1 MILDNYN
8 YVVHFIHNEKEI
20 SQPVSNFHRQG
31 VMSEGIDKH
40 RIRELL
46 TTIALVSRGNY
57 ETRITTSGKHTE
69 IDSIASGLNMMIN
82 EIRIRQ
88 NDLEDQKAKINSLN
102 ESLIKEIRERAEVE
116 SLYKTLTEDSTTGIY
131 IVQKGKFVF
140 FNEVFRMNNGYPEN
154 ELMGMNSLDLI
165 HPDDR
170 EYVRQC
176 SIDMLK
182 GLRTQPYEFRIISK
196 SGNIVWSW
204 EKVTS
209 ITYNGERAA
218 MGNFID
224 ISDRKKTEEALNLSD
239 AILKSIHE
247 GVIGMD
253 INFNITYWNK
263 ICESMFG
270 ITAEEANGKFIG
282 DLLQMEEGYEGQNDD
297 RLKILFEKGY
307 NNEEQLYITPKG
319 ALWVDVHI
327 QAIEQDGERV
337 GWVTL
342 VSDITER
349 KKMEKEIKENEER
362 FSTIF
367 YFNPLPMSIF
377 SPKTRKVLDVNS
389 AFAGQCGLSPGECR
403 GKPIEDLTG
412 FVDLTKRDEL
422 TRLMSKNG
430 KVDGFEAQ
438 IVLSSREV
446 RTMLLSNR
454 LITLGGEEYFV
465 TASNDITEKKRI
477 EEQIQMTNKQLDE
490 QNEKLHIQ
498 AKQLLQQRQELVEK
512 NREIERANQM
522 KSEFLASMSHE
533 LRTPLNAVIGF
544 SELMLDGITG
554 DINDE
559 QQECLNDILN
569 SGQHLLELIN
579 DVLDL
584 SKVEV
589 GKMEFR
595 PVDLDISD
603 VINEAVQTI
612 KSLLDQKEHTL
623 NILVEK
629 GIGQVY
635 ADKSRLRQVLLNLLS
650 NATKF
655 THQGGIIDVTAEIK
669 DGMCLIGVKDN
680 GIGIKEENQEK
691 IFEVFTQAE
700 TIQDETPK
708 GTGLGLTLTRQFLS
722 AMGGKIWVE
731 SEYGKGSTFFFT
743 IPFTKSADTVLESAE
758 GTVSGKTGQRSSVQ
772 KKPVMV
778 LIVDDDPVTRRLLSA
793 WLTEEGYSIAE
804 ASNADEGIK
813 QADTVLPDIII
824 LDILMPDKD
833 GWYVLKELKSKAK
846 TSDIPVVIT
855 SFGEEKEMAFSLGA
869 IDYFNKPINK
879 KRFQK
884 RVAEIGLK
892 QHDRV
897 LVVDDNPA
905 DIRLVS
911 SILEPEG
918 ITTFSA
924 DGGKEGI
931 EIIVRE
937 KPSLIVLDLMM
948 PDLSG
953 FEVIEKLHETEET
966 KNIPII
972 VLTIKDLSNDELY
985 YLRHNT
991 EGVIKKGSFNRENF
1005 LSAIKKLLKSE
1016 AL

>member
-1 MILDNYN
+1 
-8 YVVHFIHNEKEI
+8 
-20 SQPVSNFHRQG
+20 
-31 VMSEGIDKH
+31 MSEGIDNH
-40 RIRELL
+40 QIRELL
-46 TTIALVSRGNY
+46 TTIAQVSRGNFD
-57 ETRITTSGKHTE
+57 TRMITSGKHTVF
-69 IDSIASGLNMMIN
+69 DSVASGLNMMIN
-82 EIRIRQ
+82 EIRSRKE
-88 NDLEDQKAKINSLN
+88 DLEDQKAKINSLN
-102 ESLIKEIRERAEVE
+102 ESLIKEIRERTEVE
-116 SLYKTLTEDSTTGIY
+116 SLYRTLTENSTTGIY

-140 FNEVFRMNNGYPEN
+140 FNEVFRMNCGYPVN
-154 ELMGMNSLDLI
+154 ELLGMNSLDLI
-165 HPDDR
+165 HPEDR
-170 EYVRQC
+170 EYVRR
-176 SIDMLK
+176 SARDMLK

-209 ITYNGERAA
+209 IIYNGERAA

-224 ISDRKKTEEALNLSD
+224 ITERKKTEEALSLSD

-253 INFNITYWNK
+253 TEFNITYWND

-270 ITAEEANGKFIG
+270 ITADEANGKFIG
-282 DLLQMEEGYEGQNDD
+282 NLLQMEEEYEGQNDN
-297 RLKILFEKGY
+297 RMKILFEQGY

-319 ALWVDVHI
+319 VLWVDVHV
-327 QAIEQDGERV
+327 QAIEQDGERM

-362 FSTIF
+362 FSSIF
-367 YFNPLPMSIF
+367 YYNPLPMSIF
-377 SPKTRKVLDVNS
+377 SPKTREVLDVNS
-389 AFAGQCGLSPGECR
+389 AFAGQCGLPPEECR
-403 GKPIEDLTG
+403 GKPIDDLTD
-412 FVDLTKRDEL
+412 FVDLAKRDEL
-422 TRLMSKNG
+422 TRLMQDNG

-438 IVLSSREV
+438 IVLSSGEE

-498 AKQLLQQRQELVEK
+498 AEQLLQQQQELVEK

-554 DINDE
+554 DVNDE
-559 QQECLNDILN
+559 QQECLNDILS

-603 VINEAVQTI
+603 VINEAVQTV
-612 KSLLDQKEHTL
+612 KSLMDQKEHTV
-623 NILVEK
+623 NIRVEE
-629 GIGQVY
+629 GIGQIY

-655 THQGGIIDVTAEIK
+655 THQGGAIDVTAETK

-680 GIGIKEENQEK
+680 GIGIKKEDQEK

-700 TIQDETPK
+700 TIRDETPK
-708 GTGLGLTLTRQFLS
+708 GTGLGLTLTRQFLM
-722 AMGGKIWVE
+722 AMNGEIWVK

-743 IPFTKSADTVLESAE
+743 IPFVKSVDTASESTEA
-758 GTVSGKTGQRSSVQ
+758 TITGKAGQRSIQ
-772 KKPVMV
+772 RKQVMV
-778 LIVDDDPVTRRLLSA
+778 LIIDDDPVTRRLFSA

-804 ASNADEGIK
+804 ASNADEGVK
-813 QADTVLPDIII
+813 QADTLLPDIII
-824 LDILMPDKD
+824 LDILMPYKD

-846 TSDIPVVIT
+846 TSDIPVVIS

-884 RVAEIGLK
+884 RIAEIGLK

-911 SILEPEG
+911 SILEAEG

-972 VLTIKDLSNDELY
+972 VLTIKDLSNDELC
-985 YLRHNT
+985 YLRNQT
-991 EGVIKKGSFNRENF
+991 EGVVKKGSFDREDF
-1005 LSAIKKLLKSE
+1005 LSCINKLLKSE
-1016 AL
+1016 VL

>member
-1 MILDNYN
+1 M
-8 YVVHFIHNEKEI
+8 
-20 SQPVSNFHRQG
+20 R
-31 VMSEGIDKH
+31 EGIGKH
-40 RIRELL
+40 QIRELL
-46 TTIALVSRGNY
+46 TAIAQVSRGNY
-57 ETRITTSGKHTE
+57 DTRMTTSGKHTE
-69 IDSIASGLNMMIN
+69 IDSVASGLNMMIN
-82 EIRIRQ
+82 EIRSRQ
-88 NDLEDQKAKINSLN
+88 NDLEEQKAKIHSLN
-102 ESLIKEIRERAEVE
+102 ESLIKEIRERTEVE
-116 SLYKTLTEDSTTGIY
+116 SLYRTLTENSTTGIY
-131 IVQKGKFVF
+131 IVQNGKFVF
-140 FNEVFRMNNGYPEN
+140 FNEVFRMNNGYPTD

-165 HPDDR
+165 HPEDR

-176 SIDMLK
+176 AIDMLR
-182 GLRTQPYEFRIISK
+182 GLRTHPYEFRIISK

-209 ITYNGERAA
+209 IVYNGERAA

-224 ISDRKKTEEALNLSD
+224 ITDRKKTEEALNLSD

-253 INFNITYWNK
+253 IDFNITYWNE
-263 ICESMFG
+263 ICASMFG
-270 ITAEEANGKFIG
+270 ITDEEANGKFIG
-282 DLLQMEEGYEGQNDD
+282 NLLQMEEEYEEQNDS
-297 RLKILFEKGY
+297 RLKILLEQGY
-307 NNEEQLYITPKG
+307 NSEEQLYITPKG
-319 ALWVDVHI
+319 TLWVDVHV

-342 VSDITER
+342 VSDISER

-362 FSTIF
+362 FSSIF
-367 YFNPLPMSIF
+367 YYNPLPMSIF
-377 SPKTRKVLDVNS
+377 SPKTREVLDVNS
-389 AFAGQCGLSPGECR
+389 AFAGQCGLSPEECR
-403 GKPIEDLTG
+403 GKPIDDLTD
-412 FVDLTKRDEL
+412 FVDLAKRDEL
-422 TRLMSKNG
+422 TRLMQDNG

-438 IVLSSREV
+438 IVLSSGEE

-498 AKQLLQQRQELVEK
+498 AEQLLQQQQELVEK

-559 QQECLNDILN
+559 QQECLNDILS

-603 VINEAVQTI
+603 VINEAVQTV
-612 KSLLDQKEHTL
+612 KSLMDQKEHTV
-623 NILVEK
+623 NIRVEE
-629 GIGQVY
+629 GIGQIY

-655 THQGGIIDVTAEIK
+655 THQGGAIDVTAETK

-680 GIGIKEENQEK
+680 GIGITKEDQEK

-708 GTGLGLTLTRQFLS
+708 GTGLGLTLTRQFLM
-722 AMGGKIWVE
+722 AMNGEIWVK

-743 IPFTKSADTVLESAE
+743 IPFVKSVDIASESTEA
-758 GTVSGKTGQRSSVQ
+758 TITGKAGQRSIQ
-772 KKPVMV
+772 RKQVMV
-778 LIVDDDPVTRRLLSA
+778 LIIDDDPVTRRLFSA

-804 ASNADEGIK
+804 ASNADEGVK
-813 QADTVLPDIII
+813 QADTLLPDIII

-846 TSDIPVVIT
+846 TSDIPVVIS

-884 RVAEIGLK
+884 RIAEIGLK

-911 SILEPEG
+911 SILEAEG

-972 VLTIKDLSNDELY
+972 VLTIKDLSNDELC
-985 YLRHNT
+985 YLRNQT
-991 EGVIKKGSFNRENF
+991 EGVINKGSFNREDF
-1005 LSAIKKLLKSE
+1005 LSCINKLLKSE
-1016 AL
+1016 VL

>member
-1 MILDNYN
+1 M
-8 YVVHFIHNEKEI
+8 
-20 SQPVSNFHRQG
+20 R
-31 VMSEGIDKH
+31 EGIEKH
-40 RIRELL
+40 QIRELL
-46 TTIALVSRGNY
+46 TTIAQVSRGNY
-57 ETRITTSGKHTE
+57 DTRMITSGKHTE
-69 IDSIASGLNMMIN
+69 IDSVASGLNMMIN
-82 EIRIRQ
+82 EIRTRQ
-88 NDLEDQKAKINSLN
+88 NDLEEQKQKINSLN
-102 ESLIKEIRERAEVE
+102 ESLIKEIRERTEVE
-116 SLYKTLTEDSTTGIY
+116 SLYKTLTENSTTGIY

-140 FNEVFRMNNGYPEN
+140 FNEVFRMNNGYPED
-154 ELMGMNSLDLI
+154 ELLGMNSLDLI
-165 HPDDR
+165 HPEDR

-176 SIDMLK
+176 ATDMLK
-182 GLRTQPYEFRIISK
+182 GLRTHPYEFRIIHK

-224 ISDRKKTEEALNLSD
+224 ITERKKTEEALNLSD

-253 INFNITYWNK
+253 TDFNITYWND

-270 ITAEEANGKFIG
+270 VTAEEATGKFIG
-282 DLLQMEEGYEGQNDD
+282 DLLRMEEEYESQNDD
-297 RLKILFEKGY
+297 RMTILLEQGY

-319 ALWVDVHI
+319 KVWVDVHI
-327 QAIEQDGERV
+327 QAIEKDSERV

-342 VSDITER
+342 VSDISER
-349 KKMEKEIKENEER
+349 KEMEKEIKENEER
-362 FSTIF
+362 FSSIF
-367 YFNPLPMSIF
+367 YYNPLPMSIF
-377 SPKTRKVLDVNS
+377 SPKTREVMDVNS
-389 AFAGQCGLSPGECR
+389 AFAGQCGLSPEECR
-403 GKPIEDLTG
+403 GKPIDDLTD
-412 FVDLTKRDEL
+412 FVDLNKRDEL
-422 TRLMSKNG
+422 TRLMQDNG

-438 IVLSSREV
+438 IVLSSGDV

-454 LITLGGEEYFV
+454 LITLDGEEYFV

-490 QNEKLHIQ
+490 QNEKLHFQ
-498 AKQLLQQRQELVEK
+498 AEKLLQQRQELIEK

-559 QQECLNDILN
+559 QQECLNDILS

-603 VINEAVQTI
+603 VINEAVQTV
-612 KSLLDQKEHTL
+612 KSLLDQKEHTV
-623 NILVEK
+623 NIHVEE

-655 THQGGIIDVTAEIK
+655 THQGGIIDVTAETN

-680 GIGIKEENQEK
+680 GIGIKKEDQEK

-708 GTGLGLTLTRQFLS
+708 GTGLGLTLTRQFLM
-722 AMGGKIWVE
+722 AMNGEIWVK
-731 SEYGKGSTFFFT
+731 SDYGKGSTFFFT
-743 IPFTKSADTVLESAE
+743 IPFVKSADTSSVSAGE
-758 GTVSGKTGQRSSVQ
+758 TMTEKAGQRLLNQRKQV
-772 KKPVMV
+772 KV
-778 LIVDDDPVTRRLLSA
+778 LIIDDDSVTRRLFSA

-804 ASNADEGIK
+804 ASNADEGVK
-813 QADTVLPDIII
+813 QADTLLPDIVI

-833 GWYVLKELKSKAK
+833 GWYVLKELKSKVE

-884 RVAEIGLK
+884 RIAEIGLK
-892 QHDRV
+892 QYDRV

-911 SILEPEG
+911 SILETEG

-953 FEVIEKLHETEET
+953 FEVIEKLHESEET

-972 VLTIKDLSNDELY
+972 VLTIKDLSNDELC
-985 YLRHNT
+985 YLKHQT
-991 EGVIKKGSFNRENF
+991 KGVVKKGSFNREDF
-1005 LSAIKKLLKSE
+1005 LSTIKKLLKS
-1016 AL
+1016 

>member
-1 MILDNYN
+1 
-8 YVVHFIHNEKEI
+8 
-20 SQPVSNFHRQG
+20 
-31 VMSEGIDKH
+31 MSEGIDNH
-40 RIRELL
+40 QIRELL
-46 TTIALVSRGNY
+46 TTIAQVSRGNFD
-57 ETRITTSGKHTE
+57 TRMITSGKHTVF
-69 IDSIASGLNMMIN
+69 DSVASGLNMMIN
-82 EIRIRQ
+82 EIRSRKE
-88 NDLEDQKAKINSLN
+88 DLEDQKAKINSLN
-102 ESLIKEIRERAEVE
+102 ESLIKEIRERTEVE
-116 SLYKTLTEDSTTGIY
+116 SLYRTLTENSTTGIY

-140 FNEVFRMNNGYPEN
+140 FNEVFRMNCGYPVN
-154 ELMGMNSLDLI
+154 ELLGMNSLDLI
-165 HPDDR
+165 HPEDR
-170 EYVRQC
+170 EYVRR
-176 SIDMLK
+176 SARDMLK

-209 ITYNGERAA
+209 IIYNGERAA

-224 ISDRKKTEEALNLSD
+224 ITERKKTEEALSLSD

-253 INFNITYWNK
+253 TEFNITYWND

-270 ITAEEANGKFIG
+270 ITADEANGKFIG
-282 DLLQMEEGYEGQNDD
+282 NLLQMEEEYEGQNDN
-297 RLKILFEKGY
+297 RMKILFEQGY

-319 ALWVDVHI
+319 VLWVDVHV
-327 QAIEQDGERV
+327 QAIEQDGERM

-362 FSTIF
+362 FSSIF
-367 YFNPLPMSIF
+367 YYNPLPMSIF
-377 SPKTRKVLDVNS
+377 SPKTREVLDVNS
-389 AFAGQCGLSPGECR
+389 AFAGQCGLSPEECR
-403 GKPIEDLTG
+403 GKPIDDLTD
-412 FVDLTKRDEL
+412 FVDLAKRDEL
-422 TRLMSKNG
+422 TRLMQDNG

-438 IVLSSREV
+438 IVLSSGEE

-498 AKQLLQQRQELVEK
+498 AEQLLQQQQELVEK

-559 QQECLNDILN
+559 QQECLNDILS

-595 PVDLDISD
+595 LVDLDIAE
-603 VINEAVQTI
+603 VISEAVQTV
-612 KSLLDQKEHTL
+612 KSLLDQKEVTL
-623 NILVEK
+623 NIHIEE
-629 GIGQVY
+629 GIGQIY

-655 THQGGIIDVTAEIK
+655 THQGGTIHVTAETK
-669 DGMCLIGVKDN
+669 NGMCLIGVKDN
-680 GIGIKEENQEK
+680 GIGIKKEDQEK

-708 GTGLGLTLTRQFLS
+708 GTGLGLTLTRQFLT
-722 AMGGKIWVE
+722 AMNGKIWVK
-731 SEYGKGSTFFFT
+731 SEYGKGSTFYFT
-743 IPFTKSADTVLESAE
+743 IPFSRPVDTAFESVEEAM
-758 GTVSGKTGQRSSVQ
+758 TQKPTQQSSIRRKQ
-772 KKPVMV
+772 KIV
-778 LIVDDDPVTRRLLSA
+778 LIIDDDPVTRRLFSA
-793 WLTEEGYSIAE
+793 WLVEEGYSIAE
-804 ASNADEGIK
+804 ASNADEGVK
-813 QADTVLPDIII
+813 QADTILPDIII

-846 TSDIPVVIT
+846 TSGIPVVIT
-855 SFGEEKEMAFSLGA
+855 SFGEEREMAFSLGA

-879 KRFQK
+879 RRFQK
-884 RVAEIGLK
+884 RIAEIGLK

-897 LVVDDNPA
+897 LIIDDNPA
-905 DIRLVS
+905 DIHLVS
-911 SILEPEG
+911 SILETEG
-918 ITTFSA
+918 ITSFSA
-924 DGGKEGI
+924 DGGNESI
-931 EIIVRE
+931 EIIDRE

-953 FEVIEKLHETEET
+953 FEVIEKLHETEKT

-972 VLTIKDLSNDELY
+972 VLTSKDLSNDELC
-985 YLRHNT
+985 YLKHQT
-991 EGVIKKGSFNRENF
+991 EGVVKKAAFNREDF
-1005 LSAIKKLLKSE
+1005 LSTIKTLIKSE
-1016 AL
+1016 LV

>member
-1 MILDNYN
+1 
-8 YVVHFIHNEKEI
+8 
-20 SQPVSNFHRQG
+20 
-31 VMSEGIDKH
+31 MSEGINKH
-40 RIRELL
+40 QIRELL
-46 TTIALVSRGNY
+46 TTIAQVSRGNY
-57 ETRITTSGKHTE
+57 DARMITSGKHTE
-69 IDSIASGLNMMIN
+69 FDSVAAGLNMMIN
-82 EIRIRQ
+82 EIRSRQ
-88 NDLEDQKAKINSLN
+88 EDLKEQKEKIDALN
-102 ESLIKEIRERAEVE
+102 ESLMKEIRERTEVE
-116 SLYKTLTEDSTTGIY
+116 SLYKTLTENSTTGVY
-131 IVQKGKFVF
+131 IVQNGKFVF
-140 FNEVFRMNNGYPEN
+140 FNEVFRMNCGYPAD
-154 ELMGMNSLDLI
+154 ELLGMNSLDLI
-165 HPDDR
+165 HPEDR

-176 SIDMLK
+176 ATEMLK
-182 GLRTQPYEFRIISK
+182 GARTRPYEFRIISK
-196 SGNIVWSW
+196 SGNIAWSW
-204 EKVTS
+204 EKVTT
-209 ITYNGERAA
+209 IIYNGERAA

-224 ISDRKKTEEALNLSD
+224 ITERKKTEEALSLSD

-253 INFNITYWNK
+253 TEFNITYWND

-282 DLLQMEEGYEGQNDD
+282 DLLQMEEEHEGQNNE
-297 RLKILFEKGY
+297 RLEILFEKGY

-319 ALWVDVHI
+319 KVWVDVHV
-327 QAIEQDGERV
+327 QAIEQDGERI

-342 VSDITER
+342 VSDISER
-349 KKMEKEIKENEER
+349 KELEKEIKENEER

-367 YFNPLPMSIF
+367 YYNPLPMSIF
-377 SPKTRKVLDVNS
+377 SPRTRKVLDVNS
-389 AFAGQCGLSPGECR
+389 AFAEQCGLSPEECR
-403 GKPIEDLTG
+403 GKPMEDLTD
-412 FVDLTKRDEL
+412 FVDLEKRDEL
-422 TRLMSKNG
+422 IRLMNDNG

-438 IVLSSREV
+438 TVLSSGEV

-477 EEQIQMTNKQLDE
+477 EEQIQMTNKQLDA

-498 AKQLLQQRQELVEK
+498 AEQLLQQQYELVEK

-559 QQECLNDILN
+559 QQECLNDILS

-595 PVDLDISD
+595 LVDLDIAE
-603 VINEAVQTI
+603 VISEAVQTV
-612 KSLLDQKEHTL
+612 KSLLDQKEVTL
-623 NILVEK
+623 NIHIEE
-629 GIGQVY
+629 GIGQIY

-655 THQGGIIDVTAEIK
+655 THQGGTIHVTAETK
-669 DGMCLIGVKDN
+669 NGMCLIGVKDN
-680 GIGIKEENQEK
+680 GIGIKKEDQEK

-708 GTGLGLTLTRQFLS
+708 GTGLGLTLTRQFLT
-722 AMGGKIWVE
+722 AMNGKIWVK
-731 SEYGKGSTFFFT
+731 SEYGKGSTFYFT
-743 IPFTKSADTVLESAE
+743 IPFSRPVDTAFESVEEAM
-758 GTVSGKTGQRSSVQ
+758 TQKPTQQSSIRRKQ
-772 KKPVMV
+772 KIV
-778 LIVDDDPVTRRLLSA
+778 LIIDDDPITRRLFSA
-793 WLTEEGYSIAE
+793 WLVEEGYSIAE
-804 ASNADEGIK
+804 ASNADEGVK
-813 QADTVLPDIII
+813 QADTILPDIII

-846 TSDIPVVIT
+846 TSGIPVVIT
-855 SFGEEKEMAFSLGA
+855 SFGEEREMAFSLGA

-879 KRFQK
+879 RRFQK
-884 RVAEIGLK
+884 RIAEIGLK

-897 LVVDDNPA
+897 LIIDDNPA
-905 DIRLVS
+905 DIHLVS
-911 SILEPEG
+911 SILETEG
-918 ITTFSA
+918 ITSFSA
-924 DGGKEGI
+924 DGGNESI
-931 EIIVRE
+931 EIIDRE

-953 FEVIEKLHETEET
+953 FEVIEKLHETEKT
-966 KNIPII
+966 KNTPII
-972 VLTIKDLSNDELY
+972 VLTSKDLSNDELC
-985 YLRHNT
+985 YLKHQT
-991 EGVIKKGSFNRENF
+991 EGVVKKAAFNREDF
-1005 LSAIKKLLKSE
+1005 LSTIKTLIKSE
-1016 AL
+1016 LV